1 MTEYNLD
8 LERQL
13 QERPLPAKQVQVSLE
28 SIIAERRPNR
38 HGRSRRIMVASTAA
52 IVVAITVGFWASDI
66 QWKQVERLLP
76 AGGTDNRVGAASQ
89 HDNSNSHTEDLKD
102 LHALTSDQWKSLLS
116 GNSINPSIE
125 MVHQEKLNEDTT
137 LAFLIQRLSS
147 TDEYR
152 IAVANVRRSAE
163 GEYKSV
169 STTSTYVSKQWT
181 AGPYS
186 EGNAY
191 FLNMAAIGREGNDP
205 LRGQLIGI
213 IRDSNVA
220 AIRLT
225 NEAGEH
231 VNADIIRSA
240 SGDSF
245 FFSRIPDSWLEG
257 LRRYMDV
264 SALDKDGAELKTEK
278 HYL

>member
-28 SIIAERRPNR
+28 RISTARRPNR
-38 HGRSRRIMVASTAA
+38 HGRSRRILLASTAA
-52 IVVAITVGFWASDI
+52 IVLAVTIGLWAGEVP
-66 QWKQVERLLP
+66 WKQGDRLSP
-76 AGGTDNRVGAASQ
+76 TGGTDNLVGAANQ
-89 HDNSNSHTEDLKD
+89 QGNSHTEDLKD
-102 LHALTSDQWKSLLS
+102 LHALTSDEWKSLLS
-116 GNSINPSIE
+116 GISINPSIE
-125 MVHQEKLNEDTT
+125 MLHQEKLNDDTT
-137 LAFLIQRLSS
+137 VAFLIYRWSS
-147 TDEYR
+147 TSDYR

-169 STTSTYVSKQWT
+169 SMTSTYVSKQWT

-186 EGNAY
+186 EGNAF
-191 FLNMAAIGREGNDP
+191 FLQTAAIGREGNDP
-205 LRGQLIGI
+205 LQGQLFGI
-213 IRDSNVA
+213 IRDSRVA
-220 AIRLT
+220 TIRMT

-231 VNADIIRSA
+231 VDADIIRSA
-240 SGDSF
+240 SGDTF

-257 LRRYMDV
+257 LRRYMNV
-264 SALDKDGAELKTEK
+264 SALDKDSAELKTEK